1 LTTSPSATSPS
12 APSKPGTAPSEAAA
26 SGGAPFGVPV
36 SGPPARRRLDVQRWA
51 VPSGSVLVAVLAV
64 FIWWV
69 GSLAYFVV
77 PSPGATMQ
85 ALISSFGDERYLIN
99 MQSTAIAAVLALVV
113 SVVAGLLIGMALGL
127 VPWLSRGFEPLLVAS
142 NGVPKIVLYPVLLLM
157 LGMGTTSKV
166 ALGAVI
172 GVFPVMMNV
181 AAGIRDMPL
190 IYARLG
196 RSLEASRWQMFRHII
211 VPAIRRPAM
220 VGIRLAVSLSTVG
233 VVLAEMFATRYGLGR
248 VILASHSAGQYDRML
263 ATVVLLVVVA
273 FVATMLLW
281 RLERRMR

>member
-1 LTTSPSATSPS
+1 MTTSPSTTSTAAGAPGA
-12 APSKPGTAPSEAAA
+12 APSGAAPAGTDPGDVA
-26 SGGAPFGVPV
+26 V
-36 SGPPARRRLDVQRWA
+36 SGPASRRRADLQRWA
-51 VPSGSVLVAVLAV
+51 VPLGSVLVGVLAV
-64 FIWWV
+64 VVWWLF
-69 GSLAYFVV
+69 SLAYFVV
-77 PSPGATMQ
+77 PSPGATVE
-85 ALISSFGDERYLIN
+85 ALFMSFGDERYLVN
-99 MQSTAIAAVLALVV
+99 VQSTAIAALLALAV
-113 SVVAGLLIGMALGL
+113 SVAAGLLIGVALGL

-142 NGVPKIVLYPVLLLM
+142 NGVPKIVLYPVLLLI
-157 LGMGTTSKV
+157 LGMGTPSKV

-181 AAGIRDMPL
+181 AAGIRDMPP
-190 IYARLG
+190 IYRKLAK
-196 RSLEASRWQMFRHII
+196 SLEASRWQTFRHII

-248 VILASHSAGQYDRML
+248 VILASHSAGQYPRML

-281 RLERRMR
+281 RVERRMR

>member
-1 LTTSPSATSPS
+1 MTTSPSATSPS
-12 APSKPGTAPSEAAA
+12 APPQSGRTPSEPSPSIAGSVDSA
-26 SGGAPFGVPV
+26 V
-36 SGPPARRRLDVQRWA
+36 SGPPARRRRDLQRWL
-51 VPSGSVLVAVLAV
+51 VPAGSALVAVAAV
-64 FIWWV
+64 FIWWL

-77 PSPGATMQ
+77 PSPVATME
-85 ALISSFGDERYLIN
+85 ALVSSFGDERYLIN
-99 MQSTAIAAVLALVV
+99 MQSTAIAAVLALGV
-113 SVVAGLLIGMALGL
+113 SVIAGLLIGMALGL
-127 VPWLSRGFEPLLVAS
+127 VPWLSRGFEPLIVAS

-181 AAGIRDMPL
+181 
-190 IYARLG
+190 
-196 RSLEASRWQMFRHII
+196 EASRWQMFRHII

-248 VILASHSAGQYDRML
+248 VILASHSAGQYARML